1 MKEERSEAGF
11 SYVDVMIAVTILMVG
26 VMAMLSAITSGMVM
40 TTTSQQQLAAKQ
52 YVLSTVEAIFSACDV
67 NPDVLGWGAIGNV
80 GDATIPGGVFLSGDR
95 PFYPTAGPNGI
106 IGTADDAAGPDRVVG
121 TSDDT
126 PSVDGFSRQIVIT
139 NVPDPDRPAAA
150 ISLRQIDVTVSYK
163 LGNAELRETMTSYVA
178 NYRTKD

>member
-1 MKEERSEAGF
+1 MKEARREAGF

-52 YVLSTVEAIFSACDV
+52 YALSIVEAIFSARDL
-67 NPDVLGWGAIGNV
+67 DALGFDAVGNV

-95 PFYPTAGPNGI
+95 PFYSTAGPDGI
-106 IGTADDAAGPDRVVG
+106 IGTADDSAGVDGVVG

-139 NVPDPDRPAAA
+139 NIPDPDRPGAA
-150 ISLRQIDVTVSYK
+150 ISLRQIDVTVSYT
-163 LGNAELRETMTSYVA
+163 LGNHPNRATMASYVA
-178 NYRTKD
+178 NYRTKE

>member
-1 MKEERSEAGF
+1 MREGANEAGF

-52 YVLSTVEAIFSACDV
+52 YALSTVEAIFSARDL
-67 NPDVLGWGAIGNV
+67 DALGFDAVGNV
-80 GDATIPGGVFLSGDR
+80 GDTAIPGGVFLSGDGL
-95 PFYPTAGPNGI
+95 FYSTAGPDGI
-106 IGTADDAAGPDRVVG
+106 IGTADDAAGPDGVVG

-126 PSVDGFSRQIVIT
+126 PPIEGFSRQVVIA
-139 NVPDPDRPAAA
+139 NIPDPDRPGAP

-163 LGNAELRETMTSYVA
+163 LGRAQLRETMTSYVA